1 METMVMFAGAHEER
15 GLGPEGD
22 WRLYTC
28 KYIQP
33 TGKYI
38 PQATTK
44 AL

>member
-1 METMVMFAGAHEER
+1 MFAGAHEER